1 MPLSPPPPGLKLSIV
16 MPCYNERAT
25 IETIIQRVLD
35 VPFEKELIIVDDGS
49 TDGTRQFLETIN
61 DPRVRLFFQ
70 PRNMGKGA
78 ALARGFKEIRGD
90 IVIIQDADLE
100 YHPEEYGQLIE
111 PIVGGKADV
120 VYGSRFMGTRR
131 VFLFDHYLANKFLN
145 ILANCLYNTVLT
157 DMETCYKAFRAE
169 VIREIEVKERRFGV
183 EPELTAKIFKRK
195 LRVYETPISY
205 DGRSYEE
212 GKKIGW
218 LDGLRAVWVLI
229 KYRFVD

>member
-1 MPLSPPPPGLKLSIV
+1 MPLSPTQPSLKLSIV
-16 MPCYNERAT
+16 MPCYNERST
-25 IETIIQRVLD
+25 IEAIIGRVLA
-35 VPFEKELIIVDDGS
+35 VPFDKELIVVDDGS
-49 TDGTRQFLETIN
+49 TDGTRELLEAI
-61 DPRVRLFFQ
+61 DDVRVRLFFQ
-70 PRNMGKGA
+70 PKNMGKGA
-78 ALARGFKEIRGD
+78 ALARGFKEVRGD

-111 PIVGGKADV
+111 PIVSGKADV

-131 VFLFDHYLANKFLN
+131 VFLFNHYIANKFLN
-145 ILANCLYNTVLT
+145 ILANLLYNTVLT
-157 DMETCYKAFRAE
+157 DMETCYKAFKAE
-169 VIREIEVKERRFGV
+169 IVREIEVKERRFGV
-183 EPELTAKIFKRK
+183 EPELTAKICKRG

-218 LDGLRAVWVLI
+218 LDGLRAIWVLI

>member
-1 MPLSPPPPGLKLSIV
+1 

-25 IETIIQRVLD
+25 IETIIGRVLA
-35 VPFEKELIIVDDGS
+35 VPFDKELIVVDDGS
-49 TDGTRQFLETIN
+49 TDGTREFLETI
-61 DPRVRLFFQ
+61 DDVRVRLFLQ
-70 PRNMGKGA
+70 PKNMGKGA

-111 PIVGGKADV
+111 PIVSGKADV

-145 ILANCLYNTVLT
+145 FMANCLYNTVLT
-157 DMETCYKAFRAE
+157 DMETCYKAFKAE
-169 VIREIEVKERRFGV
+169 VVREIEVNERRFGV

-218 LDGLRAVWVLI
+218 LDDLGAVWVLI